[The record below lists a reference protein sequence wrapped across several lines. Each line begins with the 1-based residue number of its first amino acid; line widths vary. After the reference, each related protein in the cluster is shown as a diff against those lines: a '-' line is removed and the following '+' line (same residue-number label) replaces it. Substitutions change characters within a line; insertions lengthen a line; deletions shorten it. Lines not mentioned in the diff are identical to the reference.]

1 MLRTSRLHAFPT
13 KLPEAR
19 ARIRGA
25 GRCVLGAWSTCQACS
40 RPAIKRV
47 HAQKGEEPAS
57 EVGVLPAPTQRCSQ
71 GLCRYLAFL
80 LIYYGQQKM
89 KLEKGKGN
97 TALVGLTV
105 RPWERGGVICIVNAT
120 LPWRGT
126 ELGWNSDLIP
136 LSI

>member
-1 MLRTSRLHAFPT
+1 MRFPLSSLRPGPAS
-13 KLPEAR
+13 
-19 ARIRGA
+19 G
-25 GRCVLGAWSTCQACS
+25 VLAAVSWGPGVLA
-40 RPAIKRV
+40 RPAADLRFNV
-47 HAQKGEEPAS
+47 STLRKGRSPLLKW
-57 EVGVLPAPTQRCSQ
+57 GCFPLPLSDAVRRFANQ
-71 GLCRYLAFL
+71 YLAFL

-97 TALVGLTV
+97 PALVGLTV
-105 RPWERGGVICIVNAT
+105 HPWERGGVICIVNAT